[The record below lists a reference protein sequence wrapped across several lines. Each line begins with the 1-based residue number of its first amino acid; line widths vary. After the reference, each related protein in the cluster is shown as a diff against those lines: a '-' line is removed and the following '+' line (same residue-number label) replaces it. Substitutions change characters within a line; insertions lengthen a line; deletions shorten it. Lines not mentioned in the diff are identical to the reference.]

1 MVHSR
6 SSTGHH
12 EPAFHATA
20 KLFVLSAY
28 IYEQL
33 AIPTPFEFSTI
44 VMLASPAICE
54 GLERWSEIR
63 EKSRGSMGPLTTPG
77 FLEYR
82 RLKFAVA

>member
-54 GLERWSEIR
+54 GLERWSAIR
-63 EKSRGSMGPLTTPG
+63 EKSRGSLDNA
-77 FLEYR
+77 
-82 RLKFAVA
+82 RLP